1 MFVTNPCGLCPR
13 ECGANRNH
21 RKGFCGGGTMPK
33 VARAALHFWE
43 EPCISGT
50 QGSGTVFFSGCSLQ
64 CAYCQ
69 NFKISSQ
76 GFGREISTERLAAI
90 FLELQDQG
98 AHNINLVTATPHLI
112 WVVEALDRVK
122 AELSIPVV
130 YNSSGYEKVEIIKA
144 LKDYVDIWLPD
155 FKYFGNESARRY
167 SNVPD
172 YFEVASAAIGQMDAQ
187 TGAPV
192 FDAQGIMRK
201 GVIIRHMLLPG
212 GRKDSLAILRWISNN
227 LPIKQYWLSLMSQYT
242 PAFRSKDY
250 REINRRVTSFEYDSV
265 VKEALLLGLTN
276 TYVQE
281 RSSAREEYTP
291 PFDLKGV

>member
-1 MFVTNPCGLCPR
+1 
-13 ECGANRNH
+13 
-21 RKGFCGGGTMPK
+21 
-33 VARAALHFWE
+33 
-43 EPCISGT
+43 
-50 QGSGTVFFSGCSLQ
+50 
-64 CAYCQ
+64 
-69 NFKISSQ
+69 
-76 GFGREISTERLAAI
+76 
-90 FLELQDQG
+90 
-98 AHNINLVTATPHLI
+98 
-112 WVVEALDRVK
+112 LDRVK

-172 YFEVASAAIGQMDAQ
+172 YFEVASAAIGQMVAQ

-227 LPIKQYWLSLMSQYT
+227 LPIRQYWLSLMSQYT